1 MPGPH
6 WAVEHA
12 AGAGLQA
19 SLSVSAQD
27 LLWTSSKDQATES
40 ISFSGDPRR
49 FSVLSDSFL
58 AICTEQP
65 SELRKVSSV
74 WGLLTLGGWLALVSL
89 TIKHSSSEEIFFR
102 VLSSVQVEG
111 ARLEALDD
119 ILAE

>member
-12 AGAGLQA
+12 VGAGLQA

-27 LLWTSSKDQATES
+27 LLWTPSKGQATES

-58 AICTEQP
+58 ASCTEQP
-65 SELRKVSSV
+65 SELHKVSSV
-74 WGLLTLGGWLALVSL
+74 WELLSLGGWLALVSL
-89 TIKHSSSEEIFFR
+89 TVKHNSSEEIFF
-102 VLSSVQVEG
+102 SADAQVEG
-111 ARLEALDD
+111 ARLEVLDD
-119 ILAE
+119 IFADNE